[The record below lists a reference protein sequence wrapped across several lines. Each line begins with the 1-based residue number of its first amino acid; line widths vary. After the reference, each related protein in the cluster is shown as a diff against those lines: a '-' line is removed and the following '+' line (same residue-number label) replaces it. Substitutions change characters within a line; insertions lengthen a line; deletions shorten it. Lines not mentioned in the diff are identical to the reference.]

1 MPHGEEARHLRVR
14 AARFRK
20 LADQYQTAI
29 SPKLRQIAEH
39 LDAQADELDRRQANG
54 G

>member
-1 MPHGEEARHLRVR
+1 MPQGEEARHLRRR
-14 AARFRK
+14 AAQFRK

-39 LDAQADELDRRQANG
+39 LDACADELDRRNG
-54 G
+54 S

>member
-1 MPHGEEARHLRVR
+1 MLHGEETRHLRLR
-14 AARFRK
+14 AAQFRK
-20 LADQYQTAI
+20 LADQYETAI

-39 LDAQADELDRRQANG
+39 LDAWADELDRRQGNG